1 MSRITLSTIQGNT
14 AANVVTLASG
24 TTFSA
29 PGLPVQT
36 IWART
41 DAKSVY
47 ATSASGDGTTITDM
61 NIAITPRYASS
72 LLLITWMING
82 EMQYNNTFT
91 AHMNGLM
98 ITTVGYQPYNINVGN
113 FYYSGFAAG
122 YYDQDENSTPSNY
135 VIQYAVP
142 AVNTT
147 ARTYAPAVRGGATF
161 TLNRSIGSAGAD
173 AYETG
178 ISTGTIMEIAQ

>member
-1 MSRITLSTIQGNT
+1 MSRVTLSTIQGNT
-14 AANVVTLASG
+14 AANVVTLTSG

-36 IWART
+36 VWART
-41 DAKSVY
+41 DTRTVY
-47 ATSASGDGTTITDM
+47 STLASGDGTTITDM

-82 EMQYNNTFT
+82 EMQHDNTFT
-91 AHMNGLM
+91 AHINGAM
-98 ITTVGYQPYNINVGN
+98 ITTVGYQPYNIDTGN
-113 FYYSGFAAG
+113 FYYSGFCAG
-122 YYDQDENSTPSNY
+122 FYDQNQDSTPSNY

-147 ARTYAPAVRGGATF
+147 ARTYAPAVRGGNPF
-161 TLNRSIGSAGAD
+161 SLNRTIASAGQD
-173 AYETG
+173 AYETM

>member
-1 MSRITLSTIQGNT
+1 MSRVTLSTIQGNT

-24 TTFSA
+24 TSFVA
-29 PGLPVQT
+29 PGMVVQT

-47 ATSASGDGTTITDM
+47 STSSSGDGTTITDM

-82 EMQYNNTFT
+82 EMAQDNTFT
-91 AHMNGLM
+91 AHINGAM
-98 ITTVGYQPYNINVGN
+98 ITTVGYQPYNIDVGN
-113 FYYSGFAAG
+113 FFYSGFAAG
-122 YYDQDENSTPSNY
+122 YYDQNTDSTPTNY

-147 ARTYAPAVRGGATF
+147 ARTYAPAVRGGNTF
-161 TLNRSIGSAGAD
+161 TLNRPIGSTGQD